1 VLTNEKQKHGTCC
14 AVIITDGFVVCG
26 SDSYTLGGYGLL
38 KAQSKIATLTKGHKV
53 LLAGGV
59 GASQLLLNELE
70 KYDGDFGVMGK
81 DSWLLDSSQDA
92 RCQALLVTKDL
103 RVFDLSGPYESCEIV
118 SPGYYAIGSGA
129 QFALGVIWNA
139 IAGKKNV
146 SRALAEKTMKAAI
159 LSACALDEACNEPI
173 FIETMEA

>member
-1 VLTNEKQKHGTCC
+1 MKHGTCC
-14 AVIITDGFVVCG
+14 AVIITDKFVVCG
-26 SDSYTLGGYGLL
+26 CDSYTSGGFGLL
-38 KAQSKIATLTKGHKV
+38 KPQSKIATLTEGHKV

-70 KYDGDFGVMGK
+70 NHKGNFDSMGK
-81 DSWLLDSSQDA
+81 ESWLLDIAGDA
-92 RCQALLVTKDL
+92 KCQALLVTKDL

-118 SPGYYAIGSGA
+118 SPGYYAIGSGSN
-129 QFALGVIWNA
+129 FALGVIWAA
-139 IAGKKNV
+139 IAGKKNI
-146 SRALAEKTMKAAI
+146 SLSLAEKTMRTAL